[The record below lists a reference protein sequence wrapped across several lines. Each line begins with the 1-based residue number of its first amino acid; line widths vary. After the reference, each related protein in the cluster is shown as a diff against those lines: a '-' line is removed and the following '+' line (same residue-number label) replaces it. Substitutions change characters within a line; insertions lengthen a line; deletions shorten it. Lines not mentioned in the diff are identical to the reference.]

1 MLLSVEV
8 TPTAVRSGAAAIVRS
23 PGGLSELA
31 RSGTAEPARS
41 VEGVAV
47 ALRPLGLV
55 AGMSGNLMEWYD
67 FALYGVMA
75 RTLAEI
81 FFPHAGRLL
90 ALLSVF
96 GVFAAGYLM
105 RLIGGAL
112 FGHLGDRVGR
122 RRALLLSAA
131 TMAIATSLVGLLPS
145 YAAAG
150 VLAPILF
157 TVFRLLQGLSV
168 GGEFTTSISYLV
180 EHAPSGRR
188 ALQGSFASL
197 TAGAGIL
204 LGSAVGSALF
214 AIFSTDEVRAWAWR
228 IPFLLSIPLGIG
240 LAGLRMTL
248 PEDAPMSRA
257 GRAPGS
263 GSEPSPVRRALCEH
277 PGEIA
282 RGIAMGWGLNASF
295 YVVAVF
301 LGSFLAT
308 ERLLPEGTAFALQT
322 SSVALMVVLTPLA
335 GHLADRF
342 GRKPMVLASAGGC
355 LLLAWPLFA
364 ILRNENPADD
374 LLAQLVFSL
383 FVVAGLAP
391 YQVWLA
397 ELFPRDVRASG
408 LGIAYNAAAGVL
420 GGTTPLVCTA
430 LADLSGSALAPAAY
444 VAVATLATLVA
455 AATTPETAR
464 AALE

>member
-1 MLLSVEV
+1 
-8 TPTAVRSGAAAIVRS
+8 VRPVAAARSLS
-23 PGGLSELA
+23 PG
-31 RSGTAEPARS
+31 RSASAEAT
-41 VEGVAV
+41 
-47 ALRPLGLV
+47 LRPLGLV

-75 RTLAEI
+75 RTLAEV

-105 RLIGGAL
+105 RLVGGAL

-122 RRALLLSAA
+122 RRALLLSAG

-145 YAAAG
+145 YAAVG

-180 EHAPSGRR
+180 EHAPPGRR
-188 ALQGSFASL
+188 GLQGSFAGL

-214 AIFSTDEVRAWAWR
+214 GLLSADEVRDWGWR
-228 IPFLLSIPLGIG
+228 IPFLLSVPLGVG
-240 LAGLRMTL
+240 LAALRMTL
-248 PEDAPMSRA
+248 PEDAPASPASDGGADARK
-257 GRAPGS
+257 GT
-263 GSEPSPVRRALCEH
+263 SPVRRALREH
-277 PGEIA
+277 PGEIV

-308 ERLLPEGTAFALQT
+308 ERLLPEDTALRLQT
-322 SSVALMVVLTPLA
+322 SAVALMVVLTPLA
-335 GHLADRF
+335 GHLADRL
-342 GRKPMVLASAGGC
+342 GRKPMVLISAGGC
-355 LLLAWPLFA
+355 LLLSWPLFA
-364 ILRNENPADD
+364 VLRNENPADD
-374 LLAQLVFSL
+374 LLVQLVFAL

-397 ELFPRDVRASG
+397 ERFPRAVRASG

-420 GGTTPLVCTA
+420 GGTTPLVCTT
-430 LADLSGSALAPAAY
+430 LADWSGSSIAPAGY
-444 VAVATLATLVA
+444 VGLATLATLI
-455 AATTPETAR
+455 
-464 AALE
+464 AALWTPDTSRAGLD